1 MLEKV
6 LLNSRYLVIVAVVF
20 ILLSAFVL
28 YGLTTFASIIT
39 ISRAIAGDWDPYSLK
54 VVAASFLKIVDF
66 FLICAGLQII
76 AAGIYKLFVNN
87 DIELPGAMNSESFI
101 DLKLTLVKLAAII
114 LLLDFV
120 EHALRHGPSLDLLY
134 YGVGI
139 GAVLVAVSWGANQ
152 LTLPSIKSGPTS
164 D

>member
-1 MLEKV
+1 MLDKV
-6 LLNSRYLVIVAVVF
+6 LLNSRYLVIVAAAF
-20 ILLSAFVL
+20 ILLSAIVL
-28 YGLTTFASIIT
+28 YVLTTFASVIT
-39 ISRAIAGDWDPYSLK
+39 MFDAITGDWDTYSLK

-87 DIELPGAMNSESFI
+87 DIALPGAMNSESFT

-120 EHALRHGPSLDLLY
+120 EHALRYGPSLDLLY
-134 YGVGI
+134 YGAGI
-139 GAVLVAVSWGANQ
+139 GAVLLAVSWGANQ
-152 LTLPSIKSGPTS
+152 LTLPSKPGPNSG
-164 D
+164 